1 MKLINRLKD
10 ILANWSEEKKGLPKD
25 IVEFAE
31 EAMDDWK
38 WCIDEDPDE
47 IENMGSV
54 KDFLEMYDSA
64 KPKKTEPKKP
74 EPPKNEP
81 KPPKADK
88 PKDEKKPT
96 KDDTKKP
103 TKEPKQPKQPKVS
116 KEAFAEKPYWFF
128 ILESYIKS
136 YAGKSKQQWRV
147 RQFLKFINCTCNA
160 DLQQQTPHIDLIRK
174 IRKEIVKAGNSS
186 DKMVDIP
193 SNSSLVADCKEAIK
207 KYSISKK
214 LQREAIKE
222 IALSG
227 L

>member
-64 KPKKTEPKKP
+64 KPKKEPKKP
-74 EPPKNEP
+74 EPPKNES
-81 KPPKADK
+81 KPAKEPKADK
-88 PKDEKKPT
+88 PKNEKKPA
-96 KDDTKKP
+96 KDKKD
-103 TKEPKQPKQPKVS
+103 KEPKQPKVS
-116 KEAFAEKPYWFF
+116 KEAFAEKPYWYF
-128 ILESYIKS
+128 ILDSYVSS
-136 YAGKSKQQWRV
+136 YAGKNNKQQWRV
-147 RQFLKFINCTCNA
+147 RQFVKFINCTCNA
-160 DLQQQTPHIDLIRK
+160 DLHQTTPHIDLIRK
-174 IRKEIVKAGNSS
+174 IRKELVNAGNSS
-186 DKMVDIP
+186 DKNVDIP
-193 SNSSLVADCKEAIK
+193 NNSSLVADCKEAIK

-214 LQREAIKE
+214 LQKEAIKE